1 MDRSVNAPA
10 VSPDLITKA
19 VYYAGSDEVKEGEPF
34 VYDTGH
40 GSPPTPATGVSSRSP
55 FPARAACASA

>member
-40 GSPPTPATGVSSRSP
+40 GTATEYDG
-55 FPARAACASA
+55 